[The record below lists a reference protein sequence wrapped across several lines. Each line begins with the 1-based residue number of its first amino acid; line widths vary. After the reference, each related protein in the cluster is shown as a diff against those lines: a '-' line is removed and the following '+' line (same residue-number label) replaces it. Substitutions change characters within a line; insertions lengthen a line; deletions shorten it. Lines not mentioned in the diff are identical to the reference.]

1 MGLPPA
7 PAHGAPP
14 CVTEFNRPPRLHHV
28 VGLRQL
34 GLDQALGKS
43 AHNPPSILTRQRHN
57 TLSIQGSSLEMSNG
71 SSIRFL
77 LGVRVPGHASAMKIL
92 GIIFTRVIS

>member
-1 MGLPPA
+1 
-7 PAHGAPP
+7 
-14 CVTEFNRPPRLHHV
+14 
-28 VGLRQL
+28 L
-34 GLDQALGKS
+34 GMDQALGKS